1 VAKTKWTLIL
11 MGASS
16 LQKKLNDDRMKAEK
30 ALRLNG
36 AV

>member
-1 VAKTKWTLIL
+1 

-16 LQKKLNDDRMKAEK
+16 LQKRLNDDRMKAEK
-30 ALRLNG
+30 VLRLNG